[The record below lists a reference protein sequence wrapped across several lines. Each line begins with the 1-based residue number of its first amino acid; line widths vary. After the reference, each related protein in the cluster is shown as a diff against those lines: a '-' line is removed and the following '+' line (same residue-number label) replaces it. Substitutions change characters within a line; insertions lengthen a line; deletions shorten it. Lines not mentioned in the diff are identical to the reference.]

1 MSILYNPRVRKTAT
15 KKNTDGETSE
25 TRNTIGKVSDVSLAT
40 DKTELLKRQRQ
51 ISIGQVKNHR

>member
-40 DKTELLKRQRQ
+40 AKTELLTRQRQ
-51 ISIGQVKNHR
+51 ISVGKV